1 MALVQRPIMARPNV
15 ASRLPGSGAG
25 QAAALLARLGQ
36 SSVDAG
42 RVGGGAAMREP
53 WRNVRQRR
61 LGGKD
66 GEAFGTTV
74 YSAAPR
80 SASKDDEINVPVS
93 LFLLV
98 FATDRSL
105 F

>member
-1 MALVQRPIMARPNV
+1 MAIRNG
-15 ASRLPGSGAG
+15 ASQLPGSGAA
-25 QAAALLARLGQ
+25 QAAPLLARLGQ

-53 WRNVRQRR
+53 WRVVRQRR
-61 LGGKD
+61 LDGKD
-66 GEAFGTTV
+66 GEAFGTAV

-80 SASKDDEINVPVS
+80 SASKDGKINVPVS